1 MRIIKCGN
9 NEIEKECRNCGCT
22 FAFDESEVMT
32 DTTGRFY
39 GKNGPL
45 RFVVCPQ
52 CRHATMMEVELV
64 IKK

>member
-32 DTTGRFY
+32 DTTGKFY
-39 GKNGPL
+39 GSDGNPL

-52 CRHATMMEVELV
+52 CRREVELV

>member
-22 FAFDESEVMT
+22 FAFDMSEIMV

-39 GKNGPL
+39 GSDGNPL

-52 CRHATMMEVELV
+52 CRREVELV